1 MIKSMTGFGR
11 ANSEEGNKHNF
22 VIEVKSVNH
31 RFLDLNIKMPKA
43 MIALEERIR
52 SIISQYLNRGKV
64 DLFLNYKNY
73 EKVEG
78 RVRVNTNL
86 LDSYMSCLNEIKDNY
101 DVKDDI
107 SLSFVSK
114 LPDVM
119 YIEEDEEDIEELWK
133 EISPSIHYALK
144 NLLSMREREGIKL
157 NQDIKSNC
165 DNIKA
170 ELDKIEVKAPTVVK
184 EYEIKLQD
192 RIKNLIEDGK
202 LDEGRLNMEVA
213 IFSDK
218 ASIDEEIIRLNS
230 HIEQLNDTLNLKE
243 PVGRKL
249 DFIVQEM
256 NREANTIASKS
267 SDLEITNQV
276 LNIKNNIEKI
286 REQVQNVE

>member
-11 ANSEEGNKHNF
+11 ANSEEGSKHNF

-78 RVRVNTNL
+78 RVRVNTDL

-114 LPDVM
+114 FPDVI
-119 YIEEDEEDIEELWK
+119 YIQEDEEDIEELWK
-133 EISPSIHYALK
+133 EISPSIHCALK

-157 NQDIKSNC
+157 SQDIKCNC
-165 DNIKA
+165 DNIKC
-170 ELDKIEVKAPTVVK
+170 ELDKIETKAPTVVK
-184 EYEIKLQD
+184 EYKIKLED
-192 RIKNLIEDGK
+192 RIKKLIEDGK

-267 SDLEITNQV
+267 SNLEITNQV